1 MAYILH
7 IDTSGDAGIVAISKD
22 GVAIAQME
30 NADTRNHAA
39 SINLHIEKVL
49 QDSGIAMAQ
58 LDAIAV
64 CGGPGSYTG
73 LRIGLA
79 TAKGICY
86 LLDKPLMMH
95 HKLQLLALKSIHSH
109 KNEYE
114 HYISILNA
122 REGEYYFAS
131 YNSESDTTNEPQ
143 HILASDLQ
151 GVFSEFSGKCH
162 ISGDIGDALKDI
174 LSSRNLDF
182 EPGNQPDIA
191 RWAAYANER
200 YNCNDF
206 VNLANSE
213 PFYLK
218 QVYTHKPKNIN

>member
-7 IDTSGDAGIVAISKD
+7 IDTSGNTGIVAISKD
-22 GVAIAQME
+22 GAVVAQME

-39 SINLHIEKVL
+39 SINLHIEKAL
-49 QDSGIAMAQ
+49 QDSGITMSQ
-58 LDAIAV
+58 LDAVAV

-95 HKLQLLALKSIHSH
+95 HKLQLLALKCIYNY
-109 KNEYE
+109 KNKYDN
-114 HYISILNA
+114 YLSILNA

-131 YNSESDTTNEPQ
+131 YSGNTNTINEPQ
-143 HILASDLQ
+143 HILAADLQ
-151 GVFSEFSGKCH
+151 TVCNQLSGKSL
-162 ISGDIGDALKDI
+162 ITGDINDALKAVI
-174 LSSRNLDF
+174 NSQTIDF
-182 EPGNQPDIA
+182 EEDSNISVA
-191 RWAAYANER
+191 TWALYAYEQI
-200 YNCNDF
+200 NCNEF

-218 QVYTHKPKNIN
+218 SVYTHKPKNIN

>member
-7 IDTSGDAGIVAISKD
+7 IDTSGNAGIVAISKD
-22 GVAIAQME
+22 GAVTAQLE
-30 NADTRNHAA
+30 NTDTRNHAA
-39 SINLHIEKVL
+39 SINLHIEKAL
-49 QDSGIAMAQ
+49 QDSGITMAQ
-58 LDAIAV
+58 LDAVAV

-95 HKLQLLALKSIHSH
+95 HKLQLLALNSIYNH
-109 KNEYE
+109 KNKYE
-114 HYISILNA
+114 NYLSILNA

-131 YNSESDTTNEPQ
+131 YGGNTNTINEPQ
-143 HILASDLQ
+143 HMLAADLQ
-151 GVFSEFSGKCH
+151 TVCNLLSEKSLMT
-162 ISGDIGDALKDI
+162 GDVNDALKAI
-174 LSSRNLDF
+174 INSQIIDF
-182 EPGNQPDIA
+182 EEDSNINVA
-191 RWAAYANER
+191 TWALYANEQF
-200 YNCNDF
+200 NCNEF

-218 QVYTHKPKNIN
+218 PVYTHKPKNIN

>member
-22 GVAIAQME
+22 GVLTTQLE

-39 SINLHIEKVL
+39 SINLHIEKAL
-49 QDSGIAMAQ
+49 QDSGITMAQ
-58 LDAIAV
+58 LDAVAV

-95 HKLQLLALKSIHSH
+95 HKLQLLALKSIYTH

-122 REGEYYFAS
+122 REGEYYLAS
-131 YNSESDTTNEPQ
+131 YNSEKDTINEPQ
-143 HILASDLQ
+143 HIMAADLET
-151 GVFSEFSGKCH
+151 VFNQLSGKSLVC
-162 ISGDIGDALKDI
+162 GDINEGLRATIGTQKIDFQEDNRVDATT
-174 LSSRNLDF
+174 
-182 EPGNQPDIA
+182 
-191 RWAAYANER
+191 WAVYAKEQ
-200 YNCNDF
+200 YDCNGF